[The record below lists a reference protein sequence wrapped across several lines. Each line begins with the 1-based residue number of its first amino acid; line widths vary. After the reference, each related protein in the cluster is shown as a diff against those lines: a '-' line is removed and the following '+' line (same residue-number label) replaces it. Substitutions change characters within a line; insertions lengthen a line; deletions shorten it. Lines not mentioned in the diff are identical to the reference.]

1 MRKRRPRG
9 GKLRKVEGGQEAGTH
24 WRLVLVA
31 MCSWM
36 VPAAI
41 GVLWLLPGNVAIAGT
56 LIEGVVV
63 AIHDGDT
70 VTVLD

>member
-1 MRKRRPRG
+1 
-9 GKLRKVEGGQEAGTH
+9 
-24 WRLVLVA
+24 

>member
-1 MRKRRPRG
+1 
-9 GKLRKVEGGQEAGTH
+9 
-24 WRLVLVA
+24 
-31 MCSWM
+31 M